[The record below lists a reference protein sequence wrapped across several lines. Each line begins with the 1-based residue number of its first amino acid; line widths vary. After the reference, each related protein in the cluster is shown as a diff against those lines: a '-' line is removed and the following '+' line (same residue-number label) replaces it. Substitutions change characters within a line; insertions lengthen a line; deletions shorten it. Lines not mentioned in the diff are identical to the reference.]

1 MKSEPLSR
9 CPNVEKCIAALSATL
24 AGMESVAPESGKDL
38 TATVVF
44 ILATQKKMPD
54 YLRLAIRTLTM
65 VFDAWPLIVT
75 RRPFHGLGFE
85 QRKAQIEH
93 WERSRLAFRRALI
106 EFYRSFVAFGLH
118 SDLSDQEA
126 ERVAHAK
133 LD

>member
-1 MKSEPLSR
+1 MKSEPFSR
-9 CPNVEKCIAALSATL
+9 RPNIEKCVAALSATL
-24 AGMESVAPESGKDL
+24 AGMESVAPDSRKDV
-38 TATVVF
+38 TATVAF
-44 ILATQKKMPD
+44 ILATQEKMPD
-54 YLRLAIRTLTM
+54 YLRLAIRALTM
-65 VFDAWPLIVT
+65 VFDAWPLVVA
-75 RRPFHGLGFE
+75 RRPFHGLCFE

-118 SDLSDQEA
+118 SDPNDQEA